1 MRRLMAT
8 TAVAVLVA
16 VGTLVQAETAWA
28 GSVTVQGTSDLES
41 GAPTDLEKMVV
52 NNRQGSVLL
61 KIHGTGG
68 KDAVRW
74 VTADVKDRDGT
85 RYQARAGWYGA
96 DWIVSLSRGDRLV
109 ACGAMV
115 FTYVADPGFWKVSV
129 PRSCLNRLADRIKA
143 RSEIV
148 TPTSAYPGYTP
159 WSPWVTRG

>member
-1 MRRLMAT
+1 MRRQVAV

-16 VGTLVQAETAWA
+16 MGTLAQAGTAWA
-28 GSVTVQGTSDLES
+28 ESVTVQGTSELEN
-41 GAPTDLEKMVV
+41 GAPTDLKKMAV

-68 KDAVRW
+68 TGAVRS
-74 VTADVKDRDGT
+74 VTAYVKDRDGT
-85 RYQARAGWYGA
+85 RYQARAAWYGA
-96 DWIVSLSRGDRLV
+96 DWVVSLSRGDRLV
-109 ACGAMV
+109 TCGAMV
-115 FTYVADPGFWKVSV
+115 FRYVADRGFWKVSV